1 MMTYCRMAHIKS
13 LKSKVRKMNAHV
25 KQKSLARF
33 SVAIILVVVLCVVRG
48 CKTAS
53 DNDYHRPVVS
63 AVETGPARKYEGIG
77 TVTLKG
83 PKTAEV
89 LSYQT

>member
-1 MMTYCRMAHIKS
+1 MAHIKS